1 MVFGG
6 IMKVGDLVKYLS
18 MYPHTNK
25 LCEENTGIIL
35 SINEDGYYKV
45 LWSDGNYDED
55 LVYSELEVIS
65 ESR

>member
-1 MVFGG
+1 
-6 IMKVGDLVKYLS
+6 MKVGDLVKYCGLL
-18 MYPHTNK
+18 K
-25 LCEENTGIIL
+25 GEEELPTDTGIIL

-55 LVYSELEVIS
+55 LIYSELEVIS

>member
-1 MVFGG
+1 
-6 IMKVGDLVKYLS
+6 MKIGDLVKYLS
-18 MYPHTNK
+18 IYPHNYR
-25 LCEENTGIIL
+25 EEDQDIGVIL

-45 LWSDGNYDED
+45 LWSGGNCDED